1 MSVSLSSNPTATTL
15 ESFRQWFAGSA
26 TLPWQRLWE
35 AGITSQR
42 IYADAASREMSFC
55 FAAQERLRRCC
66 ERVSASRRPRDFL
79 DAQADLMATIFETA
93 SQQAKAFEDTA
104 EHLRSC
110 YAAAGEAAPEA
121 EVGKPA

>member
-1 MSVSLSSNPTATTL
+1 MSATLSSNPAL
-15 ESFRQWFAGSA
+15 APFENARQWWTAA
-26 TLPWQRLWE
+26 AAMPWQRLWE
-35 AGITSQR
+35 AGIASQR
-42 IYADAASREMSFC
+42 IYADAASQEMSFC

-79 DAQADLMATIFETA
+79 DAQADLMATIFETTA
-93 SQQAKAFEDTA
+93 QQAKAFEDTA

-110 YAAAGEAAPEA
+110 YAAAGIAPEA